1 MRIGTYINS
10 LIEQAMSKAFED
22 PQFSFELALEAQ
34 QVAIEL
40 NLEVERGKALF
51 QMAYA
56 CRVMSK
62 HSEGL
67 NYAFKALEIMKKE
80 QHIQGIYRA
89 KNIIGIIYFY
99 YGDLTDALENFM
111 SALDLVSETN
121 DINLKTSILNN
132 IGEVYREA
140 GEYEK
145 ARVYYEQALSLALE
159 LDLKFNAS
167 AIYLNIGEVLYQEG
181 KFEES
186 NVFLEKGYLIVL
198 DENRLLEQGE
208 AETKI
213 GRAFVAQGKYI
224 AAKETFLS
232 ALDKLKSVNN
242 KYYMVDLLM
251 EMADLD
257 VAVGLSPLRNLNEAL
272 DLSILSGI
280 EKKIVKIYEN
290 ISFYYEKKGDYKSA
304 LEYYKNFHLKQSELE
319 ASNLSKRLEILSV
332 EFNYYKEKS
341 ENLKFKK
348 LSEKLERDIDTYNK
362 TLENVKAQNQSL
374 LKESLYDELTEVYNR
389 RGLEV
394 SYQDLFTTMDEIL
407 GSVFIIDID
416 RFKNFNDTWG
426 HVKGDECLKKITDSL
441 NKNISQGIL
450 ARFGGEE
457 FVVITQ
463 LKTLSEATDFAHQ
476 MRKSIES
483 ESIQAEK
490 NSDKVVTIS
499 VGGYLCKLTK
509 DNLMK
514 QIEEADKELY
524 IAKEN
529 GRNCISVREEAK

>member
-426 HVKGDECLKKITDSL
+426 HVKGDECLKKITESL

-463 LKTLSEATDFAHQ
+463 LKTLSEATNFAQ
-476 MRKSIES
+476 QLRKSIES

-490 NSDKVVTIS
+490 NADKVVTIS
-499 VGGYLCKLTK
+499 IGGYLGKLTK

-514 QIEEADKELY
+514 HIEEADKELY

>member
-1 MRIGTYINS
+1 
-10 LIEQAMSKAFED
+10 MSKAFED

-80 QHIQGIYRA
+80 QHIQGIYKA

-140 GEYEK
+140 GEYGK

-198 DENRLLEQGE
+198 DENRFLEQGE

-272 DLSILSGI
+272 ELSILSGI

-290 ISFYYEKKGDYKSA
+290 ISIYYEKKGDYKSA

-426 HVKGDECLKKITDSL
+426 HVKGDECLKKITESL

-463 LKTLSEATDFAHQ
+463 LKTLCEATDFAQ
-476 MRKSIES
+476 QLRKSIES

-490 NSDKVVTIS
+490 NADKVVTIS
-499 VGGYLCKLTK
+499 IGGYLGKLTK

-514 QIEEADKELY
+514 HIEEADKELY

>member
-80 QHIQGIYRA
+80 QHIQGIYKA

-140 GEYEK
+140 GEYGK

-198 DENRLLEQGE
+198 DENRFLEQGE

-374 LKESLYDELTEVYNR
+374 LKESLYDDLTEVYNR

-426 HVKGDECLKKITDSL
+426 HVQGDECLKKITESL
-441 NKNISQGIL
+441 NKNVNQGIL

-463 LKTLSEATDFAHQ
+463 LKTLSEATDFAQQ

-499 VGGYLCKLTK
+499 IGGYLGKLTK